1 MGFRG
6 VRRGCVT
13 WRKVALR
20 KCVCVTLGWVL
31 SLERFWWLVWLDNL
45 SKVRLRD
52 VGLQHLINTRQ
63 LWRHLEIFVHGF
75 GHFYLLWFLIGQWSQ
90 SNRFL
95 STLRF
100 QGFCKSFSL
109 ITLLPLLSPIYW
121 IIMHIE
127 CSCKWICPWNY
138 YSDGGLWIMRP
149 VGVVGHVGGW
159 GRNWQ
164 D

>member
-20 KCVCVTLGWVL
+20 KWVCVTLGWVL

-90 SNRFL
+90 SNRFF

-109 ITLLPLLSPIYW
+109 LTVLPLRSPIYW
-121 IIMHIE
+121 ITMHIE

-149 VGVVGHVGGW
+149 VGVVGRVGGW

>member
-75 GHFYLLWFLIGQWSQ
+75 GHFHLLWFLIGQWSQ
-90 SNRFL
+90 SNRFI

-109 ITLLPLLSPIYW
+109 LTVLTLRFPIYW
-121 IIMHIE
+121 ITMQIE
-127 CSCKWICPWNY
+127 CSWAWVLNIKIEYGMLITMNANGFAPETIIRTE
-138 YSDGGLWIMRP
+138 DFE
-149 VGVVGHVGGW
+149 
-159 GRNWQ
+159 
-164 D
+164 